1 MLVGTAGE
9 ENLMKVLIIGAGIGG
24 LTAALELE
32 RAGIEAHVFE
42 SVAEVRPLGVGINL
56 LPHAIKNVTR
66 LGLLEALLQT
76 GSETKDLLY
85 YNKYGQR
92 IWSEPRGR
100 AAGYNVPQLSI
111 HRGEVQ
117 MILMAAARE
126 RLRARVHTGKHL
138 RAFRE
143 TPDGT
148 VITEFVDRESGI
160 LVGEETGDVLVAA
173 YSIKSTVR
181 RSIYANESAP

>member
-24 LTAALELE
+24 LTAALEPE

-56 LPHAIKNVTR
+56 LPHAIKNLTR
-66 LGLLEALLQT
+66 LGLLETLLQT
-76 GSETKDLLY
+76 GLETKDLSY

-111 HRGEVQ
+111 HRGELQ

-126 RLRARVHTGKHL
+126 RLGARVRTGKHL
-138 RAFRE
+138 LAFRE
-143 TPDGT
+143 TPDCTGMA
-148 VITEFVDRESGI
+148 EFVGWEGGI
-160 LVGEETGDVLVAA
+160 PVGAENGVVLITAGGVT
-173 YSIKSTVR
+173 S
-181 RSIYANESAP
+181 P